1 MQNRILIIFAH
12 PLFEKSRI
20 HKALIRQIPAQ
31 VTFHDLYEKY
41 PEFNIDIEAEKQLL
55 QDHDTIIWQH
65 PIYWYSCPALLKQ
78 WIDLVLEAGWAY
90 GPGGE
95 ALKDKVIFQA
105 ISSGGQSASYQHEG
119 HNRFTINEFLAPFD
133 RTAELCRMT
142 YLPPFVVHGSHRLG
156 NEEISAAAIEYGHLL
171 EYLSK
176 NKPDPASIK
185 QHKYLND
192 WANQNAIS

>member
-1 MQNRILIIFAH
+1 MQNRILVIFAH

-55 QDHDTIIWQH
+55 LDHDTIIWQH

-95 ALKDKVIFQA
+95 ALKDKVIFQV

-142 YLPPFVVHGSHRLG
+142 YLPPFVVHGSHRLS
-156 NEEISAAAIEYGHLL
+156 NEEISAAAIKYGDLL
-171 EYLSK
+171 DYLSK
-176 NKPDPASIK
+176 NQPDHAAIK